1 MRCVS
6 VHVARA
12 DLQSDMLACIRCADL
27 HRACARLQSGCA
39 ALHVPQHA
47 SKRHVRPC
55 RVDVLACIRH
65 VHESTW
71 RIQTCRAICWLA
83 YGREDLHRA
92 VHACRAVVLLCMCR
106 GRKQKARAPL
116 QEWMCWLA
124 FATFR
129 RNVARGDLQ
138 SDVLDCMRRVHA
150 CKTTCTR

>member
-55 RVDVLACIRH
+55 R
-65 VHESTW
+65 
-71 RIQTCRAICWLA
+71 
-83 YGREDLHRA
+83 G
-92 VHACRAVVLLCMCR
+92 
-106 GRKQKARAPL
+106 
-116 QEWMCWLA
+116 MCWLA
-124 FATFR
+124 FATCMK
-129 RNVARGDLQ
+129 ARGAYRLAERYAGLHTG
-138 SDVLDCMRRVHA
+138 V
-150 CKTTCTR
+150 KTCTGLCTLAERL